1 MGGVLID
8 RRCRPLLTMA
18 SRQTESCTKVTLL
31 ASSILAILMKLKR
44 PQ

>member
-1 MGGVLID
+1 
-8 RRCRPLLTMA
+8 MA
-18 SRQTESCTKVTLL
+18 SRQTECTKITLL

>member
-1 MGGVLID
+1 
-8 RRCRPLLTMA
+8 MA
-18 SRQTESCTKVTLL
+18 SRQTESWVTLL